1 MDSAITT
8 GIETLLSGV
17 LTSMYSYT
25 YSGAIGIN
33 APVIMSYSG
42 ATLAFFFSLA
52 GAYSMGAKLV
62 ESTETGYFTFLEDF

>member
-8 GIETLLSGV
+8 SIETLLTGV
-17 LTSMYSYT
+17 MSSMYGYN
-25 YSGAIGIN
+25 YIGFIDLN
-33 APVIMSYSG
+33 APVIMSYGG
-42 ATLAFFFSLA
+42 ASLSFFFSLA

>member
-8 GIETLLSGV
+8 SIETLLTGV
-17 LTSMYSYT
+17 MSAMYGYN
-25 YSGAIGIN
+25 YIGSIDLN
-33 APVIMSYSG
+33 APVIMSYGG
-42 ATLAFFFSLA
+42 ASLSFFFSLA

>member
-1 MDSAITT
+1 
-8 GIETLLSGV
+8 
-17 LTSMYSYT
+17 MYSYT

>member
-8 GIETLLSGV
+8 NIETLLSGV
-17 LTSMYSYT
+17 LTAMYGYT
-25 YSGAIGIN
+25 YSGTIGIN

-42 ATLAFFFSLA
+42 ASLAFFFSLA